1 MRTKVELFRVLRGE
15 DADSGTFVSE
25 ADERTIEVHLGNL
38 RRKLGEDPRSPR
50 WIQTVRGVGYRTT
63 AAPVRQ
69 GQRRA
74 NEQGWSGRACSPG
87 LAERGGGP
95 IHEQR
100 QLLNRLRGETA
111 QRRHDVRHARLTR
124 LAEAGV
130 GPASEFVEQLP
141 RQGGHGGGAG
151 HHR

>member
-1 MRTKVELFRVLRGE
+1 VRTKVELFRVLRGE

-69 GQRRA
+69 G
-74 NEQGWSGRACSPG
+74 
-87 LAERGGGP
+87 
-95 IHEQR
+95 
-100 QLLNRLRGETA
+100 
-111 QRRHDVRHARLTR
+111 
-124 LAEAGV
+124 
-130 GPASEFVEQLP
+130 
-141 RQGGHGGGAG
+141 
-151 HHR
+151 